1 MNPKVAIHSSL
12 SKTRSAILIRT
23 RKINRKI
30 SKHVPT
36 GVQVILHHLVL
47 VAICVFQ
54 LTSEDVEIGDELA
67 ENVKDIASE

>member
-1 MNPKVAIHSSL
+1 
-12 SKTRSAILIRT
+12 LIRT